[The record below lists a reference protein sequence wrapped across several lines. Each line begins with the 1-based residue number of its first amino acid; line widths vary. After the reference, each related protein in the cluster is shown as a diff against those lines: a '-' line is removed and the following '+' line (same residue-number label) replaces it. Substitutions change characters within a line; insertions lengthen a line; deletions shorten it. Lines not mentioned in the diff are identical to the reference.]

1 MLMSQHQAG
10 PTLLGSSLAATR
22 TRLRITTGEINMAAE
37 HDWSG
42 PRHLRQATII
52 SFIPAFPL
60 CLAHGVVS
68 RQLVPAM
75 GLLPLAGSAILA
87 VFLLRPSSKASKLA
101 HPAAIFS
108 VDAVLAAGLMVTLA
122 FTWISVGDIAKA
134 SDSVLAAY
142 ATMPLLLNL

>member
-1 MLMSQHQAG
+1 
-10 PTLLGSSLAATR
+10 
-22 TRLRITTGEINMAAE
+22 
-37 HDWSG
+37 
-42 PRHLRQATII
+42 
-52 SFIPAFPL
+52 
-60 CLAHGVVS
+60 
-68 RQLVPAM
+68 M

-122 FTWISVGDIAKA
+122 FTWISVGDSAKA